1 MKKHCLFILSCLLL
15 TFFTTNAGVIYS
27 FEDGVIPGDFKAK
40 NGELT
45 IQQQKAKLGTKS
57 LQWNWVAGDSLIAS
71 PASMRTPSIQTGG
84 GITVWIYNEN
94 PTNQPLTM
102 WFYEFANSTTK
113 DVV

>member
-102 WFYEFANSTTK
+102 
-113 DVV
+113 